1 MKMKKL
7 MMVLATACAASLVQA
22 AAVNWSATNVY
33 AGNSTDKASGVIG
46 YLFLADQVSVAEAQT
61 ALAAGGADLTALLAK
76 GLTPETSTSAG
87 KFTADTLNPSS
98 VADSYGG
105 TSANAFAVIFNTG
118 DPTTATSYYIT
129 PEVTATIKA
138 VGNST
143 FAFGTQAANSQTA
156 WSSVGGSGGGEG
168 GVPEPTSALLLL
180 MGGAMLALRR
190 RRA

>member
-1 MKMKKL
+1 MKKL
-7 MMVLATACAASLVQA
+7 MMFLATACAASLVQA

-33 AGNSTDKASGVIG
+33 AGNSTDKAGGVVG
-46 YLFLADQVSVAEAQT
+46 YLFLTDQVTVAQAQS
-61 ALAAGGADLTALLAK
+61 ALTAGGADLTALLAK

-87 KFTADTLNPSS
+87 KFTAKTTGAST

-105 TSANAFAVIFNTG
+105 TTAEAFAVIFNTS
-118 DPTTATSYYIT
+118 DPATATSYFIT
-129 PEVTATIKA
+129 GTSQTTIA
-138 VGNST
+138 PMGNST
-143 FAFGTQAANSQTA
+143 FSFGSQATASQAA
-156 WSSVGGSGGGEG
+156 WSSVGGSGGG

>member
-1 MKMKKL
+1 MKKL
-7 MMVLATACAASLVQA
+7 MMFLATACAASLVQA

-33 AGNSTDKASGVIG
+33 AGNSSTKANGVVG
-46 YLFLADQVSVAEAQT
+46 YLFLTDQVTVAQAET

-87 KFTADTLNPSS
+87 KFTASSTPSTI
-98 VADSYGG
+98 ADSYGG
-105 TSANAFAVIFNTG
+105 NKATAFAVIFNTG
-118 DPTTATSYYIT
+118 DASTATSYYIT
-129 PEVTATIKA
+129 SPLEMTINA
-138 VGNST
+138 VGNTT
-143 FAFGTQAANSQTA
+143 FGFGTQATASQA
-156 WSSVGGSGGGEG
+156 PWSSVGGGGSG

>member
-1 MKMKKL
+1 MKKL
-7 MMVLATACAASLVQA
+7 MMFLATACAVSLVQA

-33 AGNSTDKASGVIG
+33 AGNSTKANGVVG
-46 YLFLADQVSVAEAQT
+46 YLFLTDQVTVAQAET

-87 KFTADTLNPSS
+87 KFTASPTPST

-105 TSANAFAVIFNTG
+105 NKATAFAVIFNTS
-118 DPTTATSYYIT
+118 DPATATSYYIT
-129 PEVTATIKA
+129 PTAETTILA
-138 VGNST
+138 VGNTT
-143 FAFGTQAANSQTA
+143 FAFGSQATASQA
-156 WSSVGGSGGGEG
+156 PWSSVGGGSG

>member
-1 MKMKKL
+1 MKKL
-7 MMVLATACAASLVQA
+7 MMFLATACAASLVQA
-22 AAVNWSATNVY
+22 AAVNWSASSVY
-33 AGNSTDKASGVIG
+33 AGNSSTKANGVVG
-46 YLFLADQVSVAEAQT
+46 YLFFTDQVTVAQAQA
-61 ALAAGGADLTALLAK
+61 ALAAGGSDLTALIAK

-87 KFTADTLNPSS
+87 KFTAKTTGAST

-105 TSANAFAVIFNTG
+105 TTASAFAVIFNTS

-129 PEVTATIKA
+129 GETSTTILA

-143 FAFGTQAANSQTA
+143 FAFGSQATASQA
-156 WSSVGGSGGGEG
+156 PWSSVGGGGSGGG